1 MATQSTKPN
10 ISLADQGVLRWKLTP
25 NLLRQCKNA
34 KHEQKF
40 VSKEFETI
48 DGSVWRVQIYPRGDS
63 SPDDCSLYLEC
74 VELGTNK
81 SNIGVNYSLHIAE
94 VNWSHHGAHTFI
106 KAGETRGPSN
116 AFKSETLN
124 DLSTITIQCVV
135 QETMDVTRG
144 SSHFDWTINKH
155 LIEQWKDSR
164 HKEAFTSPSFHVM
177 GGEWHLRLYPNGRSA
192 NGTAELEIVC
202 QSIDTDEKEMNVSH
216 YVDITQLNYAQI
228 FIDGNAI
235 QKGHT
240 IECTSPFKRND
251 IQNQSEIVI
260 GIKLWRT
267 QSIPKGEARF
277 LSHLYSENTKSLP
290 QELKEYF
297 ITEGN
302 ISQMTKLLLF
312 LRLTEYAAIFKAK
325 GDQTTQQLID
335 LTDDDLAK
343 MGVSVEAHRKA
354 IRHGITSY
362 FTGTGAIE
370 QKQSIERNDGCMEWK
385 VIANLLQLCKL
396 KHFRNAKPK
405 QPIYSPKFKTIDGS
419 VWRMVFYPR
428 GDTSRDECSIHL
440 ECVELAANKAST
452 GVNYSLDIAE
462 VDWSHNGGHTFRK
475 DGDIQGPSNAFK
487 SAPLND
493 LSAITIQCVV
503 QETMTATRDTPY
515 FEWTIN
521 KHLMQKCKEARHK
534 EAFTSPSFNT
544 MDAEWCLRVYPNGR
558 SAKGTAE
565 LDLLCQSIGT
575 DEKEMDVCE
584 YVDMIDLDYSHLHL
598 DGETM
603 KAGDLFS
610 FRSPFELNNIQ
621 EESELTISIKLWKKE
636 WTDRYEARF
645 ISDSYAN
652 TKNLSQ
658 EWKECA
664 MSQANAIRRFLVILE
679 LTKYEELFKKNE
691 IKSMQDIEGLTDS
704 ECQGI
709 GFKAFGPRKR
719 IVKAINAYF
728 KEFEE
733 ESKENDFDI
742 SNADDTS
749 TKCYVNA
756 LVICIAIAKYIATL
770 DNLDTEKDI
779 QVYRALFEKQ
789 YNYTVIPNDPSKTV
803 NPKDLTQFLRD
814 ARRKLYD
821 FNEDKLNYD
830 SLILTFG
837 GHGTYDSIIC
847 SDGSPYKHKEIRDVF
862 AIHELKDIPK
872 IFIFDACRSDDGYRG
887 NDKPKGRAIA
897 TATTFSSTL
906 MTSEGHKVYGA
917 QICKH
922 VTQEFQNM
930 CRKNDFVAFR
940 NVCRAARDNIRKET
954 NNEQD
959 LVVCEHDY
967 DIDDVIFKPRVKAR
981 GTKGK
986 RYDADT
992 KQMSV
997 PLDFLGKFLT
1007 KIQMEC
1013 YYQKFQEKGY
1023 DKKRMLEIVD
1033 EEALI
1038 QLGID
1043 TQKDRKAILKAARRI
1058 K

>member
-135 QETMDVTRG
+135 QETMNVTR
-144 SSHFDWTINKH
+144 DN
-155 LIEQWKDSR
+155 
-164 HKEAFTSPSFHVM
+164 
-177 GGEWHLRLYPNGRSA
+177 PN
-192 NGTAELEIVC
+192 
-202 QSIDTDEKEMNVSH
+202 
-216 YVDITQLNYAQI
+216 
-228 FIDGNAI
+228 F
-235 QKGHT
+235 
-240 IECTSPFKRND
+240 
-251 IQNQSEIVI
+251 
-260 GIKLWRT
+260 
-267 QSIPKGEARF
+267 
-277 LSHLYSENTKSLP
+277 
-290 QELKEYF
+290 
-297 ITEGN
+297 
-302 ISQMTKLLLF
+302 
-312 LRLTEYAAIFKAK
+312 
-325 GDQTTQQLID
+325 
-335 LTDDDLAK
+335 
-343 MGVSVEAHRKA
+343 
-354 IRHGITSY
+354 
-362 FTGTGAIE
+362 
-370 QKQSIERNDGCMEWK
+370 EWK
-385 VIANLLQLCKL
+385 
-396 KHFRNAKPK
+396 
-405 QPIYSPKFKTIDGS
+405 
-419 VWRMVFYPR
+419 
-428 GDTSRDECSIHL
+428 
-440 ECVELAANKAST
+440 
-452 GVNYSLDIAE
+452 
-462 VDWSHNGGHTFRK
+462 
-475 DGDIQGPSNAFK
+475 
-487 SAPLND
+487 
-493 LSAITIQCVV
+493 
-503 QETMTATRDTPY
+503 
-515 FEWTIN
+515 IN
-521 KHLMQKCKEARHK
+521 KHLMQKWQHAQHK
-534 EAFTSPSFNT
+534 EVFTSPSFNT
-544 MDAEWCLRVYPNGR
+544 MGGEWCLRVYPNGTTT
-558 SAKGTAE
+558 KGTAE
-565 LDLLCQSIGT
+565 LEIVCKSTDT

-1013 YYQKFQEKGY
+1013 YYPKFQEKGY